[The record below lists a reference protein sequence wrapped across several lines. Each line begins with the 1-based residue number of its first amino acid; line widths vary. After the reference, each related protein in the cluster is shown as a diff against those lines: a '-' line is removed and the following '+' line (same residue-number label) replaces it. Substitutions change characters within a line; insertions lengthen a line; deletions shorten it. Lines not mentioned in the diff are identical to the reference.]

1 MSLNQCDVDQHPK
14 TVSSRK
20 VIVGAMPRI
29 YITEHIQAPPQA
41 VWDLISDIRRGPEW
55 VTVMLEVLHVSEG
68 PIGKGSSYRELSKIG
83 PSKSETEWTITEFNP
98 PTVQVHES
106 RGKELQAVLT
116 LRVEPD
122 GEGARFTH
130 QTEYKMMPG
139 FRPLGWLL
147 ETVFAHRMMK
157 RAMPQS
163 VKNAKQILE
172 ASGSG
177 PDHE

>member
-1 MSLNQCDVDQHPK
+1 
-14 TVSSRK
+14 
-20 VIVGAMPRI
+20 MPRI
-29 YITEHIQAPPQA
+29 HRTEHIQASPQA
-41 VWDLISDIRRGPEW
+41 VWDLMCDIRRGPEW

-68 PIGKGSSYRELSKIG
+68 PIGKGSSYRELSKVG

-98 PTVQVHES
+98 PKVQVHES

-157 RAMPQS
+157 KGIDSVCEERKANLGGLATQGTLKPKPGARA
-163 VKNAKQILE
+163 
-172 ASGSG
+172 
-177 PDHE
+177 